1 MFLLTGHVLC
11 RRKGSQ
17 MKRLATTVFLM
28 VAIALTA
35 TSTIAEAANG
45 GATVATSQVS
55 FTLSSATC
63 SNLPSGTTLTGSGTE
78 TSVTKTR
85 TDTSG
90 VTTIVNATHAAGSA
104 TDQANN
110 VYVFNYSNEFRIS
123 NTVAQPGVFSGL
135 MTDAFSVAGNGPA
148 RLHNGFVAELTA
160 DAGFTSVS
168 WTVRHASG
176 DPISF
181 AAGPVVSHCD
191 PL

>member
-1 MFLLTGHVLC
+1 
-11 RRKGSQ
+11 
-17 MKRLATTVFLM
+17 MKRLAATVFLM
-28 VAIALTA
+28 VAIALIA

-63 SNLPSGTTLTGSGTE
+63 SNLPAGTSITGSGTE
-78 TSVTKTR
+78 TSVTTTS
-85 TDTSG
+85 TDANG
-90 VTTIVNATHAAGSA
+90 VTTIVNATHAAGTA

-110 VYVFNYSNEFRIS
+110 VYVFNYSNEFRVS
-123 NTVAQPGVFSGL
+123 NTVTQPGVFSGL

-148 RLHNGFVAELTA
+148 RLQNGFVAELTA
-160 DAGFTSVS
+160 NAAFTSFS

-181 AAGPVVSHCD
+181 ATGAVVSHCD

>member
-1 MFLLTGHVLC
+1 
-11 RRKGSQ
+11 

-28 VAIALTA
+28 VAVALTA

-63 SNLPSGTTLTGSGTE
+63 SNLPSGTTLAGSGTQ
-78 TSVTKTR
+78 TSVTTTR
-85 TDTSG
+85 TDASG
-90 VTTIVNATHAAGSA
+90 VTTIVNATHAAGTA
-104 TDQANN
+104 TDEANN
-110 VYVFNYSNEFRIS
+110 VVYRFNYSNEFRVS

-160 DAGFTSVS
+160 NAEFTSFS

-181 AAGPVVSHCD
+181 ATGPVVSHCD